1 MNMNSRNTANRCFL
15 ITGYNHVPIYIIPLH
30 SFTFKSC
37 SFLLYITLHYNIYI
51 YIPLRMDFHMF
62 SWDYLPISFYIP
74 MKIPNDLPIL
84 STSQRLL
91 GQRLHLRFSPFGAL
105 GQLRDHLAGSGG
117 KVKTFTLKIQ
127 QRPFKNIQRIQS
139 ILLSSSKSRMQRKG
153 TPPTEKPVAVVAVD
167 QVKDYALLNII

>member
-1 MNMNSRNTANRCFL
+1 MNMNSRNTANRSFL
-15 ITGYNHVPIYIIPLH
+15 ITGYNNVPIYIIPLH
-30 SFTFKSC
+30 SFTFKSY
-37 SFLLYITLHYNIYI
+37 SFYCILHYITIYI

-105 GQLRDHLAGSGG
+105 GQLRDHLAGSKGE
-117 KVKTFTLKIQ
+117 TFTLKIQ
-127 QRPFKNIQRIQS
+127 QGPFKNIQRIPS
-139 ILLSSSKSRMQRKG
+139 ILLSSSKSRMPRKG
-153 TPPTEKPVAVVAVD
+153 TPPPRN
-167 QVKDYALLNII
+167 QLQLWLWIRLRIMPS